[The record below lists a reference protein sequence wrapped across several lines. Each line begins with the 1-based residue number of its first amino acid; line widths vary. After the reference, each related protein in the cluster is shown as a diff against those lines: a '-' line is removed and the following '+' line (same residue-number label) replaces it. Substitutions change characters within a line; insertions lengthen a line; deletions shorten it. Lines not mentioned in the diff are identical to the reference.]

1 VAITTLSSFDL
12 HTSMASDKIIPFR
25 FFDDRPFLRRIVAD
39 LVLRFDDRLSPEK
52 LRNSFEQLLSVGKW
66 RQLGARIRLDVRLF
80 PKTKAESLFRSSIG
94 HGQAAV
100 SCT

>member
-1 VAITTLSSFDL
+1 MAVTTLSSFDL

-25 FFDDRPFLRRIVAD
+25 FFDDRPF

-66 RQLGARIRLDVRLF
+66 RQLGGRIRLDVRLF
-80 PKTKAESLFRSSIG
+80 SKTEAETLLRSSIG